1 MLKCCRIFSYKIYWF
16 RIVCQLNQGT
26 ENKYITTYKSWPYFC
41 AHCRTDLNLCAAYNN
56 NNTDCIHHFRWS
68 FSSIYLFMEPRLVSD
83 MALNYLPGTQIRI
96 QQVHL
101 TIPEICDNVTIT
113 IDEEQ
118 NQWERS
124 VLLLNKLTTF
134 VSIIIC
140 INFILTGIITLVKKK

>member
-1 MLKCCRIFSYKIYWF
+1 M
-16 RIVCQLNQGT
+16 
-26 ENKYITTYKSWPYFC
+26 
-41 AHCRTDLNLCAAYNN
+41 HRTDLNLCAAYNN
-56 NNTDCIHHFRWS
+56 SNTNCTHHFRWS
-68 FSSIYLFMEPRLVSD
+68 FSSIYLFMDPRLVSD

-140 INFILTGIITLVKKK
+140 INFILTGIITLVKKIILVFLWDVINFQLSNSQLHLWKQKDCK

>member
-1 MLKCCRIFSYKIYWF
+1 MGCGQGCNIMCNNIIIYS
-16 RIVCQLNQGT
+16 LH
-26 ENKYITTYKSWPYFC
+26 YFLY
-41 AHCRTDLNLCAAYNN
+41 RTDLNLCAAYNN
-56 NNTDCIHHFRWS
+56 NNTNCIHHFRWS

-101 TIPEICDNVTIT
+101 IIPEICDSTTIT
-113 IDEEQ
+113 IDKEQ

-134 VSIIIC
+134 VSIIIAW
-140 INFILTGIITLVKKK
+140 LYYY